1 MVVAGLL
8 NYSGPI
14 TVQGTTLTNGAADG
28 MSHSLGALTLDGG
41 TLAAVNAPDAALG
54 NFQLRGD
61 IAVGG
66 SRGSI
71 ISADVRIIQ
80 DETKTFTV
88 ADTGDPSGIDLH
100 VTGTLGHQSGVAWGY
115 AVKDGPGTM
124 KVSGPNGLG
133 SLTVAGGRMI
143 LENRGIAGM
152 PFGLVSQ
159 AQTELCVAAG
169 NAVSLGS
176 LLAGSGAITKSGSG
190 TLGLHGFSGSL
201 TVAITGGTLQLA
213 GGHNNYWAV
222 QHTVVSAGARLSN
235 GTHSHIAELT
245 LDGGELA
252 ATGVD
257 PTWGSWMLDR
267 DIIVIGSG
275 TSLISAQRVAIANAS
290 NVSRVFDIAAT
301 ATLEITGTFENA
313 HTTTANGLTK
323 TGHGTMIL
331 QAGSSYT
338 GPTTVNQGVLL
349 VNGSTSNQ
357 SALRIAATATLGG
370 DGTVNGPIVVDS
382 GGTLAPGSPIGTLNA
397 GSTITLNGTLAIEIG
412 EASAD
417 QLSVARNLN
426 ITNAT
431 LAISGTPTLDEYVIA
446 SFGSITGTAF
456 AGVTGLPVG
465 YHLVYD
471 ESGRRIILAAIGGY
485 DGWAASHMVAGGP
498 ADDDDTDGLANLLEY
513 VLRGDP
519 KMASTVLMPTLRV
532 NDGSAVF
539 QFSREAQTVQDTI
552 QVFQLGAD
560 LVAWT
565 ELPLVAGEMVSI
577 VSEDDRPGMEQ
588 VTITVPTGPS
598 GRLFGRLKVCHIT
611 GPEPANQ

>member
-1 MVVAGLL
+1 
-8 NYSGPI
+8 
-14 TVQGTTLTNGAADG
+14 
-28 MSHSLGALTLDGG
+28 
-41 TLAAVNAPDAALG
+41 
-54 NFQLRGD
+54 
-61 IAVGG
+61 
-66 SRGSI
+66 
-71 ISADVRIIQ
+71 
-80 DETKTFTV
+80 
-88 ADTGDPSGIDLH
+88 
-100 VTGTLGHQSGVAWGY
+100 
-115 AVKDGPGTM
+115 
-124 KVSGPNGLG
+124 
-133 SLTVAGGRMI
+133 
-143 LENRGIAGM
+143 
-152 PFGLVSQ
+152 
-159 AQTELCVAAG
+159 
-169 NAVSLGS
+169 
-176 LLAGSGAITKSGSG
+176 
-190 TLGLHGFSGSL
+190 
-201 TVAITGGTLQLA
+201 
-213 GGHNNYWAV
+213 
-222 QHTVVSAGARLSN
+222 
-235 GTHSHIAELT
+235 

-417 QLSVARNLN
+417 QLIVTGNLN
-426 ITNAT
+426 ITNAA